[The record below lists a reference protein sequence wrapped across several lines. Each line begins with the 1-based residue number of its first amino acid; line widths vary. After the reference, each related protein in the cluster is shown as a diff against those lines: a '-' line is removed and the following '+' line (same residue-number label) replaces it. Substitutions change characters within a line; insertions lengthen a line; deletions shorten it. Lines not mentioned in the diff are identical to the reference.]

1 MPYLVYPRSDL
12 GRLKLLDRVTVTA
25 SNDAELGKGF
35 LPAELLTDIE
45 TQKSAYQSVYDKF
58 NASLSTK
65 SKEVREKQEC
75 FSKLDLYVR
84 DFFDVLKRRT
94 IRLEHPAEILRFY
107 NVAINGELPDFRK
120 DEDLLKT
127 SENIVKGDVNAIAAG
142 FPAMANPSAEE
153 IGDVLTA
160 SQKEMAE
167 IVPADRA
174 YEMVQKELDQM
185 REPIDDLIREIA
197 DYIQF
202 AVRKD
207 KSSNVR
213 RKMRTY
219 GFRYQ
224 YLKNEPQDEEEVET
238 ETAENK

>member
-25 SNDAELGKGF
+25 ADDAELGKGF

-127 SENIVKGDVNAIAAG
+127 SENIVKGDANAIAAG

-153 IGDVLTA
+153 IGVVLTA
-160 SQKEMAE
+160 AKKEMAE

-185 REPIDDLIREIA
+185 REPIDDLIRDIA

-202 AVRKD
+202 AGRKD
-207 KSSNVR
+207 KTSNVR

-224 YLKNEPQDEEEVET
+224 YLKNEPQDEEVVET

>member
-1 MPYLVYPRSDL
+1 MPYLIYPQSDF

-25 SNDAELGKGF
+25 ADDVELGKAI

-75 FSKLDLYVR
+75 FSNLDLYVR

-127 SENIVKGDVNAIAAG
+127 GENIVKGDANAIAAG

-153 IGDVLTA
+153 LGVVLTA
-160 SQKEMAE
+160 AKKEMAE

-174 YEMVQKELDQM
+174 YEMVQKELGEM
-185 REPIDDLIREIA
+185 RMPIDELIREIA

-202 AVRKD
+202 AGRRD
-207 KSSNVR
+207 NPSNVR
-213 RKMRTY
+213 RTMRTY
-219 GFRYQ
+219 GFEYR
-224 YLKNEPQDEEEVET
+224 YLKNEPVEEDIVET